1 MFLIVD
7 RLWRLFDIVNQI
19 KPAAEAGRADERAG
33 GEDFFRKLP
42 APPRPPKGASFVGKR
57 FL

>member
-1 MFLIVD
+1 MFPIVD

-33 GEDFFRKLP
+33 GDDFLKLS
-42 APPRPPKGASFVGKR
+42 APRPAACGGAR
-57 FL
+57 L